1 VNPTPPRPVRQ
12 PPAALPSPRPA
23 AWDVTTP
30 AATAA
35 PPAGDGAR
43 LSPVPASMHTR
54 PRDTIAEYEASRER
68 LVATGQTP
76 RPELIATD
84 VAITRLG
91 RLEDQAAEQ
100 AQVQWQQ
107 GQAIQAIR
115 DEMRTNTRATVRTF
129 DVGKI
134 TALMATIAAG
144 VALAS
149 QVLGQ
154 FGADHPEAKVGFVGV
169 LLGLA
174 EAYNRVRAG
183 KAPPGG
189 PAGALATAQPPPS
202 APPGHS

>member
-1 VNPTPPRPVRQ
+1 M
-12 PPAALPSPRPA
+12 
-23 AWDVTTP
+23 TTP

-35 PPAGDGAR
+35 PHADDGAR
-43 LSPVPASMHTR
+43 LSPVPSPLRA
-54 PRDTIAEYEASRER
+54 RDTIADYEASRER
-68 LVATGQTP
+68 LVSTGQTP
-76 RPELIATD
+76 RPELVATD
-84 VAITRLG
+84 VAVTRLG
-91 RLEDQAAEQ
+91 RLEAQAAEQ

-115 DEMRTNTRATVRTF
+115 DDMRTNTRATVRSF

-154 FGADHPEAKVGFVGV
+154 FGTEHPEAKVGFVGV

-174 EAYNRVRAG
+174 EAYNRVRAS
-183 KAPPGG
+183 KAPSGAPVD
-189 PAGALATAQPPPS
+189 ALATAQSPPS